1 MKAPEQIP
9 KTRAI
14 PVPNCGSVAAT
25 TVSRTP
31 KSPAS
36 RRRIPKIRY
45 RLFRF
50 IAAPQFT
57 RPPHFA
63 QNVGVPSILA
73 PQNSQNFADF
83 LGGAIVATGGAGTAP
98 GGIVTVGIGD
108 VPTSLNVS
116 AILRYSLSFCLATAW
131 STSSWTRFR
140 VAPGARTPAETMV

>member
-63 QNVGVPSILA
+63 QNIGVPSIRA
-73 PQNSQNFADF
+73 PQNSQNFAAF
-83 LGGAIVATGGAGTAP
+83 RGGAPLGKGGAGVAP
-98 GGIVTVGIGD
+98 RGD
-108 VPTSLNVS
+108 VTGRQGVVPPPLNLFALFRES
-116 AILRYSLSFCLATAW
+116 PSLSPG
-131 STSSWTRFR
+131 SG
-140 VAPGARTPAETMV
+140 APPCPSAPV

>member
-63 QNVGVPSILA
+63 QNVGVPSIRA
-73 PQNSQNFADF
+73 PQNSQNFAAF
-83 LGGAIVATGGAGTAP
+83 RGGGILATGGPGDAP
-98 GGIVTVGIGD
+98 RADFWVRMG
-108 VPTSLNVS
+108 P
-116 AILRYSLSFCLATAW
+116 AP
-131 STSSWTRFR
+131 SSPDRPPLVR
-140 VAPGARTPAETMV
+140 LPPP